1 MKCKSLAGVIVA
13 LGALASLHPAY
24 AWDWYHTP
32 MRIQNDTS
40 STWTHIHN
48 DAGWYAK
55 IEPMDGKFPDSVA
68 PGQSLN
74 TLATWR
80 YACNGWDNDNAAELF
95 FTVDGIE
102 HSLQIKGHHV
112 DLTLSPYTQMYI
124 RFYQN
129 SNGISDDVFCLQRV
143 AFYSDIYQDENYAIR
158 DGYQVSESSKVGE
171 YDDIHVADK

>member
-13 LGALASLHPAY
+13 LGALASMHPAY

-32 MRIQNDTS
+32 IRIQNDTS

-55 IEPMDGKFPDSVA
+55 IEPMDGTFPGQVA

-80 YACNGWDNDNAAELF
+80 YTGNGWDNDNAAELF
-95 FTVDGIE
+95 FTVNGME
-102 HSLQIKGHHV
+102 HSLQIKGNES
-112 DLTLSPYTQMYI
+112 TGESYMYI
-124 RFYQN
+124 RFC
-129 SNGISDDVFCLQRV
+129 SMPGGLSDDIFEFGHVELMYDSTSSKKDRR
-143 AFYSDIYQDENYAIR
+143 IN
-158 DGYQVSESSKVGE
+158 DGYEVSEGCLKEQSTRVSI
-171 YDDIHVADK
+171 DDKR